1 MTKRL
6 VQWDLLR
13 TIAMSFVV
21 VCHTAP
27 YLGPIRSINTN
38 VAVAEFG
45 LLCDPVFFALS
56 GYFAIRPLKV
66 SFGNYLFKKF
76 WDIVLPLFTYTL
88 CVLAYNLARGAVE
101 LNWGSCIAWC
111 YNIITGGYWFIPC
124 LIPFLILAPF
134 LEEMFSSLSEKTIGI
149 LERLVYIAAIWG
161 IAISVIAFSS
171 TRPSVANIAWTMT
184 ALLPP
189 FVVPGGYFV
198 CFCLGYFLRRAEGH
212 ITSSQFKA
220 LVAIGLVSWIACP
233 VLAVLGYQRLDPS
246 YLWFPATVAIF
257 LLFSRM
263 EFRGKRNSVAIS
275 FLARHSYAV
284 YLLQCTTID
293 FVYGHIGL
301 FSVLDGTPTLPGI
314 ERLFLQGLAVLLSYG
329 LAVLIGFAID
339 ETLVKLAK
347 LGFARIARL
356 FEPVTGNL
364 N

>member
-1 MTKRL
+1 M
-6 VQWDLLR
+6 
-13 TIAMSFVV
+13 
-21 VCHTAP
+21 
-27 YLGPIRSINTN
+27 
-38 VAVAEFG
+38 
-45 LLCDPVFFALS
+45 
-56 GYFAIRPLKV
+56 
-66 SFGNYLFKKF
+66 
-76 WDIVLPLFTYTL
+76 
-88 CVLAYNLARGAVE
+88 
-101 LNWGSCIAWC
+101 
-111 YNIITGGYWFIPC
+111 
-124 LIPFLILAPF
+124 
-134 LEEMFSSLSEKTIGI
+134 
-149 LERLVYIAAIWG
+149 
-161 IAISVIAFSS
+161 
-171 TRPSVANIAWTMT
+171 
-184 ALLPP
+184 
-189 FVVPGGYFV
+189 
-198 CFCLGYFLRRAEGH
+198 
-212 ITSSQFKA
+212 
-220 LVAIGLVSWIACP
+220 
-233 VLAVLGYQRLDPS
+233 LGYQRLDPS

-356 FEPVTGNL
+356 FEPVAGNL